1 MVVCGVCEGA
11 RIRLAPSRTKGGVKM
26 EPKIEIIHLCQRCID
41 AIRSRGE
48 KVFKG
53 HESESENLEGT
64 NICEFCDEEDITYDC
79 II

>member
-1 MVVCGVCEGA
+1 
-11 RIRLAPSRTKGGVKM
+11 M

>member
-1 MVVCGVCEGA
+1 MRPQGRKEVQ
-11 RIRLAPSRTKGGVKM
+11 RLK
-26 EPKIEIIHLCQRCID
+26 PKIETVRLCPRCID

-53 HESESENLEGT
+53 HESESENLDGT
-64 NICEFCDEEDITYDC
+64 NVCEFCEEEDITFDC